1 MVISWISIGFF
12 LREFLWRKERSL
24 TVLII
29 KENFILSFLSI
40 TIIFLILVL
49 FLSVFSFAKRIQLL
63 NDDFTRLANSNSESR
78 ETIQVSLI
86 VLML

>member
-12 LREFLWRKERSL
+12 LREVLWRKERSL

-63 NDDFTRLANSNSESR
+63 NDDFPRLANSNSESR